1 MAARDSRTGQRK
13 FDLQIK
19 LMMIGDQNVGKTA
32 LLMRYAENEFHESLL
47 PTIGIDFK
55 IKTVELLGK
64 LVKLQIWDTAGQERF
79 RTITQAYYRG
89 AMGILLIYDVTT
101 TKSWS
106 NVRNWVRN
114 IQDNAPQTVNKILIG
129 NKCDLASKREVT
141 TQQGEQLAREYGM
154 KFLET
159 SARENLNVQEAF
171 FTLASDVVERL
182 VAGGAGSEPPPSEAS
197 GVNVKR
203 DAAGSK
209 NFGCC

>member
-1 MAARDSRTGQRK
+1 MADSSRGGQRK

-32 LLMRYAENEFHESLL
+32 LLMRYAENEFLESLL

-55 IKTVELLGK
+55 IKTIELLGK

-114 IQDNAPQTVNKILIG
+114 IQ
-129 NKCDLASKREVT
+129 
-141 TQQGEQLAREYGM
+141 
-154 KFLET
+154 
-159 SARENLNVQEAF
+159 
-171 FTLASDVVERL
+171 
-182 VAGGAGSEPPPSEAS
+182 GSIQ
-197 GVNVKR
+197 K
-203 DAAGSK
+203 
-209 NFGCC
+209 